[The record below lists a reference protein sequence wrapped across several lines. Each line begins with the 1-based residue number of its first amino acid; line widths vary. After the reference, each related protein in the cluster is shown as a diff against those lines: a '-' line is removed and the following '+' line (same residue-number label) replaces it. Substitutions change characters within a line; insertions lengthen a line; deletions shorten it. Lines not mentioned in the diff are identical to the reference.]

1 MMSEPNENSNTSDS
15 TIDMQ
20 LTGYL
25 DGELD
30 AAEAQKIERRLS
42 EDPRFLKR
50 MQELQKTWDV
60 LDVLPRAHAT
70 ESFTKSTLEL
80 LIDDTE
86 LENRKR
92 NLQPWTWPLRVA
104 AMTGASAL
112 ILTISF
118 YVSKYYQQQP
128 VDQLVSDLPIIEKLD
143 QYEVIDSIEF
153 LDLLQKEG
161 VFQNDD
167 VYFDGVGQ

>member
-1 MMSEPNENSNTSDS
+1 MNERMENLDPSDS
-15 TIDMQ
+15 NIDMQ

-30 AAEAQKIERRLS
+30 PAEAQKVERRLG
-42 EDPRFLKR
+42 EDDRYLQR

-70 ESFTKSTLEL
+70 EAFTKSTLEL
-80 LIDDTE
+80 MVDETSLQNRRR
-86 LENRKR
+86 NRKA
-92 NLQPWTWPLRVA
+92 WTWPIRLA
-104 AMTGASAL
+104 ALAALPLLVLAS
-112 ILTISF
+112 TF
-118 YVSKYYQQQP
+118 YLSKYYQQQP

-143 QYEVIDSIEF
+143 QYEVVDSLEF
-153 LDLLQKEG
+153 LDLLEKEG

-167 VYFDGVGQ
+167 VYFDGVSQ